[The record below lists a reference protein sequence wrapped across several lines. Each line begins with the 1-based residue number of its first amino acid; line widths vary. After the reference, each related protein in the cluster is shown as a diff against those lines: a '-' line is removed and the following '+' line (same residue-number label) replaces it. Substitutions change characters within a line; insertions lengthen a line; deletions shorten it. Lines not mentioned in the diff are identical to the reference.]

1 MPTTYTIITKDKLIV
16 WPIYI
21 TKIKVPWEKK
31 KNSLIIAMNSN
42 VVYLTYIIQLKTSDH
57 KQVNLFYNLLDPEL

>member
-1 MPTTYTIITKDKLIV
+1 
-16 WPIYI
+16 
-21 TKIKVPWEKK
+21 
-31 KNSLIIAMNSN
+31 MNSN